1 MVAPDGLA
9 VHNQAIIKFFDDAMK
24 NFNRD
29 FGK

>member
-1 MVAPDGLA
+1 MAQPDGS
-9 VHNQAIIKFFDDAMK
+9 VVQNQAIIKFFDDAMK